1 MPATSGALKTYGRLN
16 ARRRHLARDFA
27 ACQEGT
33 RPGDGNADLAARA
46 VRAALNQAGLRASDL
61 AYLIGH
67 TTTPDEPLP
76 SNVSRVASLL
86 GYRGPVAEFRQACTG
101 FVNATLFA
109 AGLFPN
115 GGGRPIAVVGSRTG
129 SVCFDPTRS
138 AEDMAQ
144 LVNIYPLGD

>member
-109 AGLFPN
+109 AGLCATCCHIRRTAAWTGCSPPSCPHTSGSSFT
-115 GGGRPIAVVGSRTG
+115 PIA
-129 SVCFDPTRS
+129 
-138 AEDMAQ
+138 
-144 LVNIYPLGD
+144 